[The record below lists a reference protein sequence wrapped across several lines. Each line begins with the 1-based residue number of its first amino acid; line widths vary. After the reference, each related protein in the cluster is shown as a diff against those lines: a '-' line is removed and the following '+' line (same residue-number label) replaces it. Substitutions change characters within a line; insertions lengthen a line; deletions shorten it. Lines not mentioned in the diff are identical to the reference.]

1 MAEYKRLITYAYS
14 YESGLKKHN
23 VGHARVEVYGSE
35 LKVKVNI
42 KAPSYSEKVLKVYFY
57 KRISGGLKTSY
68 FCDVSV
74 PNGSVDEKFQTKT
87 NNLGDSSL
95 QFHELDGFV
104 LFFNPAKCIV
114 FDLKDQVL
122 TNEEIHNIGMERSQV
137 KSSLSNQEQEKEVK
151 EDKIE
156 QNSGNVAL
164 GESKKLENLTEL
176 TENYQNEET
185 KVYDNDAEPIEDAEG
200 IETEVYDNSSQP
212 IEDVEG
218 IETETYDSSAEPIED
233 AQGIETETYDNSSQ
247 TIEDAQGIETENN
260 DNSAEPIE
268 NAEGTETGIYDNSA
282 DLIEDAE
289 GTETGIYDNSADL
302 IEDAG
307 KETDVYDN
315 SAETIKSV
323 AREVINDPPTMSEE
337 DTNTYSDNN
346 EMELFKSIASK
357 IAKNVDKTSNQSNN
371 LEQSTYE
378 NHVREESSLKPN
390 EPETWSDVAAANTK
404 AKNQGIFAN
413 VDEAEGLR
421 QEVPFPWRDTPEARR
436 ILNEFPRV
444 YPFEDGEIAECVKIE
459 PKDIGLL
466 PMNHWGAGNNSF
478 LLHGYNNYHHLLFAK
493 KQTRNGCLYLLMVPG
508 IYNAREKYMARL
520 FGFEYFKCAKR
531 RNLREGEFGY
541 WYLTIQF

>member
-57 KRISGGLKTSY
+57 KRIRGGLKTSY
-68 FCDVSV
+68 FCDVKV
-74 PNGSVDEKFQTKT
+74 PNGVVDEKFQTKT
-87 NNLGDSSL
+87 DDLGDSSL
-95 QFHELDGFV
+95 QFHDLDGFV

-122 TNEEIHNIGMERSQV
+122 TNEEIHNIEMVRSQV
-137 KSSLSNQEQEKEVK
+137 KDPKDVSLGSSLSNQEQEKEVK
-151 EDKIE
+151 ENKIE
-156 QNSGNVAL
+156 QNNDNVAS
-164 GESKKLENLTEL
+164 GESRKLENLTES
-176 TENYQNEET
+176 TENSQNEET
-185 KVYDNDAEPIEDAEG
+185 KGYHKNAQPISEAEEKETEAHDSVTEPIESAEGKETEVNDNSAEPIEDAEG
-200 IETEVYDNSSQP
+200 TETEVYDNS
-212 IEDVEG
+212 
-218 IETETYDSSAEPIED
+218 AEPIEG
-233 AQGIETETYDNSSQ
+233 AEELETK
-247 TIEDAQGIETENN
+247 I
-260 DNSAEPIE
+260 
-268 NAEGTETGIYDNSA
+268 
-282 DLIEDAE
+282 
-289 GTETGIYDNSADL
+289 
-302 IEDAG
+302 
-307 KETDVYDN
+307 YDN
-315 SAETIKSV
+315 SAETIESV
-323 AREVINDPPTMSEE
+323 EREVNNNPIIKSEE
-337 DTNTYSDNN
+337 ENNSSSDNN
-346 EMELFKSIASK
+346 EMELFKNIASK
-357 IAKNVDKTSNQSNN
+357 IARNVDKTPKESNN
-371 LEQSTYE
+371 LEQSLNE
-378 NHVREESSLKPN
+378 SNIKEESLLQPN
-390 EPETWSDVAAANTK
+390 ESEAWSDVAAANTK
-404 AKNQGIFAN
+404 GIAKNQGMFTN

-421 QEVPFPWRDTPEARR
+421 QEVPFPWRDSPEVRR

-466 PMNHWGAGNNSF
+466 PMKHWGAGNNSF

>member
-200 IETEVYDNSSQP
+200 IEAEVYDNSSQPIVDAEGIETEVYDNSSQP

-233 AQGIETETYDNSSQ
+233 AQGIETE
-247 TIEDAQGIETENN
+247 NN

-268 NAEGTETGIYDNSA
+268 NAEGTETGF
-282 DLIEDAE
+282 
-289 GTETGIYDNSADL
+289 YDNSADL

-371 LEQSTYE
+371 LEQSTYQ